1 MSDHSYDIYCWKED
15 EARSWTY
22 SQMVTSNDMKCQLT
36 WYMIH
41 DTPGV
46 THFWAYHR
54 PPDGH
59 FLALQACRAKKENF
73 WELVLKFKEL
83 FKSDV
88 GWTYL
93 SFFSTYQII
102 GPICL
107 RAWVCKSLQ
116 NSGNATKQG
125 IFQIS
130 SHLLCGEILNSL
142 TCWGMW
148 WYLATFLI
156 FMHPQYFQAFQLCTE
171 VVIIPARPHRW
182 TTLGRIHFGSMWG
195 VRWCFLMDWLD

>member
-1 MSDHSYDIYCWKED
+1 MQYI
-15 EARSWTY
+15 
-22 SQMVTSNDMKCQLT
+22 
-36 WYMIH
+36 
-41 DTPGV
+41 
-46 THFWAYHR
+46 
-54 PPDGH
+54 
-59 FLALQACRAKKENF
+59 F

-130 SHLLCGEILNSL
+130 SHLLCGEIWNSL

-171 VVIIPARPHRW
+171 WLLFPLAYIGEQLQQLWDEYTSVPCEEWGGVFWWTGSIRIELNLQSCYQIRNTVRTTSKCLRDTFKRSSISPCIILIHRRW
-182 TTLGRIHFGSMWG
+182 NSTAS
-195 VRWCFLMDWLD
+195 VRQMQQLFCFF